1 MYFNS
6 GVNRHVLLKKHRIYL
21 TSYGLDWKRIRMK
34 FSPIFKGILF
44 CQFVTFK
51 QNIHKIFFIL
61 IS

>member
-6 GVNRHVLLKKHRIYL
+6 GVNRHVLLEKHMIYL
-21 TSYGLDWKRIRMK
+21 TSYGLDWKRIIMK
-34 FSPIFKGILF
+34 FSPIFKCILF

-51 QNIHKIFFIL
+51 QNIHIICFIL